1 MSSGV
6 TIVAIDGPSG
16 VGKSTVAAAVAARLG
31 LPFLETGAMYRALG
45 WQIHRQGIDPADR
58 AQVEAVAESLAL
70 ELALRVDGSVEV
82 LLAGNVLDE
91 RVRSPEVSEIT
102 SQTSSYPAVRRRM
115 VVLQRR
121 FAYRHGAVMEGRDI
135 GTMVFP
141 DTPHKFFM
149 TAPLQ
154 VRVERRFR
162 QLERAGQDNLNQK
175 LLEKEVSERDV
186 RDSQRQESP
195 LKFDDSYMVI
205 DTAALSAEEAAT
217 LIVETVLG
225 TNRSPA
231 DDC

>member
-1 MSSGV
+1 MSSAV

-58 AQVEAVAESLAL
+58 AKVEAVAESLAL
-70 ELALRVDGSVEV
+70 ELALRADGSVEV
-82 LLAGNVLDE
+82 LLEGKGLDE

-162 QLERAGQDNLNQK
+162 QLERAGKDKLTQK
-175 LLEKEVSERDV
+175 LLEKEVSERDA

-195 LKFDDSYMVI
+195 LKFDDSYTVI

-217 LIVETVLG
+217 LIVESVLG

-231 DDC
+231 GDC